1 MPDAI
6 AGSHGDPAHS
16 VDGQVQTAQAGTRS
30 PLRTGAPLSTHIRVI
45 SCGRH
50 AQRLSRSAAA
60 LTSRCSFPAPAAGG
74 HSQGAGRVGSES
86 PRSLLT
92 DSCVIQSPP
101 GCAQMQ
107 DEQTVQEGQR
117 VRCPGPQR
125 EATPAVGQQF
135 PAGREAPGKR
145 RTAATAHSPKTGS
158 KATARVGQTGGS
170 G

>member
-16 VDGQVQTAQAGTRS
+16 VDGQVRTAQAGTRS

-92 DSCVIQSPP
+92 DSCVISESTWMRTDAGRADGAGRTEGTVP
-101 GCAQMQ
+101 GASKGGHTCR
-107 DEQTVQEGQR
+107 G
-117 VRCPGPQR
+117 
-125 EATPAVGQQF
+125 PAV
-135 PAGREAPGKR
+135 PS
-145 RTAATAHSPKTGS
+145 RT
-158 KATARVGQTGGS
+158 
-170 G
+170 

>member
-16 VDGQVQTAQAGTRS
+16 VDGQVRTAQAGTRS
-30 PLRTGAPLSTHIRVI
+30 SLRTGAPLSTHIRVI

-50 AQRLSRSAAA
+50 AQRLSRSADVRPPLQGATARARGALALSPHAACSLTAA
-60 LTSRCSFPAPAAGG
+60 LF
-74 HSQGAGRVGSES
+74 
-86 PRSLLT
+86 
-92 DSCVIQSPP
+92 QSPP

-135 PAGREAPGKR
+135 PAGREAPCKR